1 MPDDTDKHKKYK
13 YYYWL
18 DEMIMDLWSEY
29 IDLVISEAPTEVCDN
44 KIKMIEY
51 YQDELNILS
60 KEISFNE
67 ANEWR
72 KKNQLPSSTQSM
84 ADKLFSKYDI

>member
-1 MPDDTDKHKKYK
+1 VCNDASKHKKYK

-29 IDLVISEAPTEVCDN
+29 IDLVLNEASTERCDN
-44 KIKMIEY
+44 KIKMIEF
-51 YQDELNILS
+51 YQNELDLLS
-60 KEISFNE
+60 KEISFSE

-72 KKNQLPSSTQSM
+72 RKQLLPSTTQKM
-84 ADKLFSKYDI
+84 ADKLFGVVGI